1 MRSLLHEL
9 LGVEELVVLDGVFE
23 DGVDGRVFVAS
34 VRARKA
40 TRSRC
45 PKCQK
50 RCPGY
55 DRVSRVRR
63 WRHVD
68 VGPWRCYLQASVR
81 RVECGEHGVLTESV
95 PWARPAARMTR
106 AFDDQVAWLAAHSPA
121 SAVSE
126 LMRVSWRTVQ
136 RIVQRVV
143 ADATGT
149 VDRLDGLRRI
159 GIDEMAYRK
168 GHRYVTVIVDHDT
181 GRLVWAREGARKQ
194 TLRMFFDELG
204 VERTNALTHVSAD
217 GGKYIATVLAE
228 RTPQA
233 IWCMDPFHVVQWTT
247 RAMDRC
253 RMRLLHRVSGLS
265 DADRRQ
271 LRWALLKNPEN
282 LNARQKRARRALV
295 RSTNTELAAAYQ
307 FKEELR
313 HLFAGRYVKPWP
325 TLLRWI
331 KRAESC
337 GIVEIVGLARSV
349 RAQQVQIYNAITVG
363 LSNARVEATNT
374 HLRAITKRA
383 YGFHSPEALIAMA
396 TLTRGGTCPALPQR

>member
-1 MRSLLHEL
+1 
-9 LGVEELVVLDGVFE
+9 
-23 DGVDGRVFVAS
+23 
-34 VRARKA
+34 
-40 TRSRC
+40 
-45 PKCQK
+45 
-50 RCPGY
+50 
-55 DRVSRVRR
+55 
-63 WRHVD
+63 
-68 VGPWRCYLQASVR
+68 
-81 RVECGEHGVLTESV
+81 
-95 PWARPAARMTR
+95 
-106 AFDDQVAWLAAHSPA
+106 
-121 SAVSE
+121 
-126 LMRVSWRTVQ
+126 
-136 RIVQRVV
+136 
-143 ADATGT
+143 
-149 VDRLDGLRRI
+149 
-159 GIDEMAYRK
+159 
-168 GHRYVTVIVDHDT
+168 
-181 GRLVWAREGARKQ
+181 
-194 TLRMFFDELG
+194 
-204 VERTNALTHVSAD
+204 
-217 GGKYIATVLAE
+217 
-228 RTPQA
+228 
-233 IWCMDPFHVVQWTT
+233 
-247 RAMDRC
+247 
-253 RMRLLHRVSGLS
+253 MRLLHRVSGLS

-383 YGFHSPEALIAMA
+383 YGFHSPEALVAMA